1 MESSKLLILG
11 LRDPMMNLLHNQE
24 KVGEKQNENT
34 PHSLSP
40 GGIVRRNYF
49 SNFDGIQ
56 PLLTCGGSGK
66 HCFTYPFLFICLT
79 EYFRC
84 VFGEMFKGKP
94 ILSGTSDLNQ
104 AHIIF
109 NLVGSPTEENMPGW
123 SSLPGCEGVR
133 TFQPKRGNLD
143 EVFRE

>member
-24 KVGEKQNENT
+24 EVGEKQNENT

-56 PLLTCGGSGK
+56 PL
-66 HCFTYPFLFICLT
+66 FP
-79 EYFRC
+79 
-84 VFGEMFKGKP
+84 
-94 ILSGTSDLNQ
+94 
-104 AHIIF
+104 
-109 NLVGSPTEENMPGW
+109 
-123 SSLPGCEGVR
+123 
-133 TFQPKRGNLD
+133 
-143 EVFRE
+143 